1 MTLPLI
7 GALTTPKYLGLSTV
21 PQLFPLFMYE
31 PTGLNLITDSLPLI
45 YPRML
50 VIPMIA
56 FSLSFCMLAQTKF
69 SVSYKIF
76 SGKLQWFIFI
86 LLQLVGA
93 TLSYIKFYEN
103 TARYS
108 HLVSGKL

>member
-21 PQLFPLFMYE
+21 PQLFPFFMYE
-31 PTGLNLITDSLPLI
+31 PTGLSLITDSLPLI

-56 FSLSFCMLAQTKF
+56 FSLSFCTSAQTKF

-76 SGKLQWFIFI
+76 SGKIQWFIFI
-86 LLQLVGA
+86 LLLVGA
-93 TLSYIKFYEN
+93 TWLYQI
-103 TARYS
+103 
-108 HLVSGKL
+108 L